1 MLGDDAGE
9 TERNGRLH
17 VSFAYLIFFPLQL
30 LFLPFLIRRLLDL
43 ELERRYK
50 SFRNVNRSK
59 KTRPDTRHKMR
70 LVCLLITFENN
81 TGRMDGPTDRRT
93 DGRTRPLIEMRRR
106 I

>member
-59 KTRPDTRHKMR
+59 KNKAGYTAQDAPSMR
-70 LVCLLITFENN
+70 SFHL
-81 TGRMDGPTDRRT
+81 RK
-93 DGRTRPLIEMRRR
+93 
-106 I
+106 